1 MRQLRAWLVRLKG
14 VLLKGARDRDFADEI
29 ESHLQMHI
37 EDNIRTGMSPQEA
50 RRVAVMKLGGVDQTK
65 EAYRDRVTIPFLEG
79 VVQDLRF
86 TLRQLRRNF
95 VVTVAA
101 VLTLAAAIG
110 ANTAIFSVVN
120 GVLLRSLPYPNA
132 DRVVNITTTSSR
144 RGLDDLVL
152 SDAEFNEFK
161 TQTQTLQKMAAYASG
176 AVNLGNVA
184 EPQRIGLT
192 EASVDLFSV
201 LGVQAHLG
209 RTFTPE
215 EDMPGYEPRAL
226 ISYRLWQSYYGSDPN
241 IVGKTI
247 QLNGRNRLVVG
258 VMPQGFHFP
267 GYDIDVWMQLNLDPA
282 SRILTNKY
290 LNTVALLKPGVSR
303 EQAAQEINTIYQRV
317 RETYP
322 QYYQNESGVG
332 AAVVGLQEKNVKGI
346 RRALLLLLG
355 AVGFVL
361 LIACA
366 NVANLLLARAA
377 VRRKEFAM
385 RSALGC
391 GRWRIVRQLL
401 TESLLLSLIG
411 GALGVMFAFLM
422 LRVLL
427 VNGPLDPT
435 QLQNVKLDLSV
446 LGFTALVTLIVGIL
460 FGLAPALHASK
471 VDLNEEI
478 KESGGHGSLGSLR
491 HNRTR
496 SVLVISEVTLSMV
509 LLIGAGLMIQS
520 FVSLLRVNS
529 GIDAAHVLSM
539 KVTVP
544 GAKYPKNPDVTAFYQ
559 QLQDRIGAIP
569 GVQSVSVINQLPSD
583 AEKSE
588 ASFEIEGHPFVTDI
602 DREDGIA
609 DYRMVSPAYFKTMG
623 IPMLRGRTFTEQEG
637 KQSPPAAIIND
648 KVARR
653 FFPGEDPT
661 TKKIRLRPD
670 LPWMQ
675 IVGVVPDIKNQ
686 GLQSETTQEM
696 YFPYVE
702 TSFGLP
708 VMRTMVVVVRTDGDP
723 ASLINPVKSELR
735 ALDKD
740 LPPYKIQTMDQ
751 VLAASVSR
759 TRFTMLLLTVFSVL
773 ALVLAA
779 GGVYSV
785 MAYSVAQRTREIGI
799 RNALGAQNSDIFRL
813 IMRQGFVLAIMGV
826 VLGTIAGLALTRVM
840 SNLLF
845 TVSATDPKIFIAVA
859 SLLIVVALLA
869 CYLPARRAT
878 RVNPLTALRTQ

>member
-1 MRQLRAWLVRLKG
+1 MRQLRAWLVRFKG
-14 VLLKGARDRDFADEI
+14 VLLKSARDRDFADEI

-37 EDNIRTGMSPQEA
+37 DDNIRAGMSPQEA
-50 RRVAVMKLGGVDQTK
+50 KRVAVMKLGGVDQAK
-65 EAYRDRVTIPFLEG
+65 EAYRDRATIPFLEG

-86 TLRQLRRNF
+86 ALRQVRRNF
-95 VVTVAA
+95 AVTVAA

-120 GVLLRSLPYPNA
+120 AVLLRSLPYPNS
-132 DRVVNITTTSSR
+132 DRVVNITTTSSLR
-144 RGLDDLVL
+144 NLDDLVL

-161 TQTQTLQKMAAYASG
+161 AQTQTLQKMAAYASG
-176 AVNLGNVA
+176 AVNLGDVA

-201 LGVQAHLG
+201 LGVKPQLG

-247 QLNGRNRLVVG
+247 QLNGRKRLVVG

-267 GYDIDVWMQLNLDPA
+267 ANDIDVWMQLNLDPA
-282 SRILTNKY
+282 SRTLGNKY

-303 EQAAQEINTIYQRV
+303 EQAQREISTIYQRV

-322 QYYQNESGVG
+322 QYYKNDSGVG
-332 AAVVGLQEKNVKGI
+332 VAVVGLQEKNVKGI

-401 TESLLLSLIG
+401 TESLLLSVIG
-411 GALGVMFAFLM
+411 GSLGVLLAFLT

-427 VNGPLDPT
+427 VRSPLDPT
-435 QLQNVKLDLSV
+435 QLQSIKLDPTV

-471 VDLNEEI
+471 VDLNDAI
-478 KESGGHGSLGSLR
+478 KDGSLGGLR

-539 KVTVP
+539 RLTVP

-559 QLQDRIGAIP
+559 QLQNRIGTIP

-588 ASFEIEGHPFVTDI
+588 ASFEIEGRPFVTDA

-609 DYRMVSPAYFKTMG
+609 DYRMVSPGYFKTMG

-637 KQSPPAAIIND
+637 KQTPPAAIIND
-648 KVARR
+648 KLARR

-661 TKKIRLRPD
+661 TKKIRLRQD
-670 LPWMQ
+670 FPWMQ
-675 IVGVVPDIKNQ
+675 IVGVVADIKNQ

-723 ASLINPVKSELR
+723 ASLINSVKSELH

-740 LPPYKIQTMDQ
+740 LPPYKIQTMEQ
-751 VLAASVSR
+751 VLAASVSK

-799 RNALGAQNSDIFRL
+799 RNALGAQSSDIFRL
-813 IMRQGFVLAIMGV
+813 IMSQGFVLAIIGV
-826 VLGTIAGLALTRVM
+826 VLGAIAGLALTRVM

-878 RVNPLTALRTQ
+878 KVNPLTALRTQ